1 MKDDYMRK
9 TADVLRKDMH
19 KVSAYHSSIPFVFG
33 EITNGQELKMDHVDY
48 PIPKGDYLTFRPY
61 KKITLENISATGLT
75 EEEQNVFN
83 ALLNKCT
90 IKANADLANGD
101 RVLVAI
107 YNNEPVVLGFLT

>member
-1 MKDDYMRK
+1 MIDDYMKK
-9 TADVLRKDMH
+9 TAAVLRKDMH
-19 KVSAYHSSIPFVFG
+19 KVNDYHSSINFVFG
-33 EITNGQELKMDHVDY
+33 VITNGQGLKMDHVDY
-48 PIPKGDYLTFRPY
+48 TIPKGEYLTFRPY
-61 KKITLENISATGLT
+61 KEITLKNISASGLT

-101 RVLVAI
+101 RVLVGI

>member
-1 MKDDYMRK
+1 MMDDYMK
-9 TADVLRKDMH
+9 QTAAILRSDMH
-19 KVSAYHSSIPFVFG
+19 KVNEYHSSVDFVFG
-33 EITNGQELKMDHVDY
+33 TIESGQGLKMDHVDY
-48 PIPKGDYLTFRPY
+48 TIPKGEYLTFRPY
-61 KKITLENISATGLT
+61 KKITLENIGATGLT
-75 EEEQNVFN
+75 AEEQNVFN

>member
-1 MKDDYMRK
+1 MKDDYMK
-9 TADVLRKDMH
+9 QTAAILRQDMH
-19 KVSAYHSSIPFVFG
+19 KVNEYHSSVNFVFG
-33 EITNGQELKMDHVDY
+33 TIESDKGLKMDHVDY
-48 PIPKGDYLTFRPY
+48 TIPKSEYLTYRPY
-61 KKITLENISATGLT
+61 KKITLENVSASGLT

-90 IKANADLANGD
+90 IKANADLASGD